1 MSIDLL
7 QMLYYAGFAL
17 LGWWLRH
24 QGVLGPSAKPSS
36 PPALPM
42 DPKGLVELLKA
53 LLDRLAQQPPA
64 PAPPGATTF
73 HVPIEIAASAKQ
85 PAGAGSA

>member
-1 MSIDLL
+1 MTVDLL

-24 QGVLGPSAKPSS
+24 QGVLGPSAKPAT
-36 PPALPM
+36 PPPLSM

-53 LLDRLAQQPPA
+53 LLERLSQQPSA
-64 PAPPGATTF
+64 PAAPGAATF
-73 HVPIEIAASAKQ
+73 HVPIEIAASPRQ
-85 PAGAGSA
+85 PSGAGGA

>member
-1 MSIDLL
+1 MSVDLL
-7 QMLYYAGFAL
+7 QLLYYAGFAL

-24 QGVLGPSAKPSS
+24 QGVLSPKPAIPSPLSV
-36 PPALPM
+36 

-64 PAPPGATTF
+64 VAPPGATTF

-85 PAGAGSA
+85 PAGAGGA

>member
-1 MSIDLL
+1 MSVDLL
-7 QMLYYAGFAL
+7 QLLYYAGFAV

-24 QGVLGPSAKPSS
+24 RGVLGPSDKPLTL
-36 PPALPM
+36 PPPVDA
-42 DPKGLVELLKA
+42 KGLVEILKA

-64 PAPPGATTF
+64 PAAPGAATF

-85 PAGAGSA
+85 PTGASGA